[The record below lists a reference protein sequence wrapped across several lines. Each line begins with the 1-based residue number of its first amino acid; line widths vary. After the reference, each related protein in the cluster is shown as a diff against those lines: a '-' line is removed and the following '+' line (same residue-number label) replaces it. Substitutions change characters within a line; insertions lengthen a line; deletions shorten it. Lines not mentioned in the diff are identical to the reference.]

1 MFQSKLYQIKMK
13 NNTKNSKIQAPCL
26 EEILLLKKPKNQK
39 QKILVQVDSNS
50 ENVLK
55 KLRMLLK
62 IFLKKTRKL
71 NRKLRRHKVILTD
84 FQTYQ
89 DKNKMTKN
97 KKINHKLLKEDS
109 LVSENLQTQN
119 LSNNNNQKILKV
131 ANGKLL
137 KVKKRKRKVD
147 STLEESD

>member
-1 MFQSKLYQIKMK
+1 MTENLDSQETKEVMFQSKLYQIKMK

-39 QKILVQVDSNS
+39 LKIPEVDSNS
-50 ENVLK
+50 EDVLK

-62 IFLKKTRKL
+62 ILLKKTRKL

-119 LSNNNNQKILKV
+119 LSNNNNQKNTKG
-131 ANGKLL
+131 GKW
-137 KVKKRKRKVD
+137 
-147 STLEESD
+147 